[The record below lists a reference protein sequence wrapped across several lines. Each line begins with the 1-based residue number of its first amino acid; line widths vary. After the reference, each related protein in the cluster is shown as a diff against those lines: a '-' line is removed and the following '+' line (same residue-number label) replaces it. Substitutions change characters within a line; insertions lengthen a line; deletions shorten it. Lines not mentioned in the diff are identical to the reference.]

1 MAVGQLFVCECDPT
15 VGSDSR
21 PTAIEMCTQIFDLTF
36 LLMHKAKTDKNLQMY
51 HQ

>member
-1 MAVGQLFVCECDPT
+1 MAVRQFFVCECDPT
-15 VGSDSR
+15 IGSDR
-21 PTAIEMCTQIFDLTF
+21 PTTIEMCTQIFDPTF